1 MNWALRIN
9 ARQIEKDL
17 ESALNSVL
25 GSKINKEY
33 ILNKTTDKLHHRKK
47 MGDFEGS
54 FSPPPL
60 SVQIVML

>member
-1 MNWALRIN
+1 MNWAVHIN
-9 ARQIEKDL
+9 PRQIEKDL

-25 GSKINKEY
+25 GSKINKEC
-33 ILNKTTDKLHHRKK
+33 ILDKITDKLHHRTK

-54 FSPPPL
+54 FSPSPF